1 MNQTNA
7 EKLFQSIAKDYAR
20 ISSLQKVLRPA
31 QMMTVMA
38 IVTSV
43 MSNKPA
49 PKEQVAALFRSVDG
63 PQLEQFKRALNEEQ
77 YSFLVAAMKDEGVN

>member
-7 EKLFQSIAKDYAR
+7 EKLFQSISKDYSR
-20 ISSLQKVLRPA
+20 IASLQKVLKAA
-31 QMMTVMA
+31 QMMTVMG

-49 PKEQVAALFRSVDG
+49 PKEQVAALLRSVDEE
-63 PQLEQFKRALNEEQ
+63 QLKQFKSALSNEQ
-77 YSFLVAAMKDEGVN
+77 YSFLVAAMKDEGIG